1 MYGNIWIIVKI
12 MKFLIVGLILQKRF
26 FCDNF
31 SIFVGEGNDFPEHN
45 KKNKTKTNMKKAIAI
60 VALLTIGL
68 FGFSQNTQE
77 EQVVK
82 LELTATEVNVIFQL
96 LGEAPAKVSEGIR
109 AKIAQQYQAQVK
121 PAPAEKK

>member
-1 MYGNIWIIVKI
+1 
-12 MKFLIVGLILQKRF
+12 
-26 FCDNF
+26 
-31 SIFVGEGNDFPEHN
+31 
-45 KKNKTKTNMKKAIAI
+45 MKKAIAI